1 MKMSIE
7 VGHGW
12 VGAMS
17 KCGFC
22 GTEYTLI
29 RERKKKVET
38 VRCPVCRQIVTIK
51 ELETPWVGLIE
62 EVVK

>member
-12 VGAMS
+12 CAAMA

-22 GTEYTLI
+22 GSEYTLI
-29 RERKKKVET
+29 RQRKTKVET

-62 EVVK
+62 EMK

>member
-1 MKMSIE
+1 MKISID

-12 VGAMS
+12 CAAMS
-17 KCGFC
+17 KCRFC
-22 GTEYTLI
+22 GSEYTLI
-29 RERKKKVET
+29 RERKQKVEL

-62 EVVK
+62 EMK

>member
-12 VGAMS
+12 VGSMA
-17 KCGFC
+17 KCSFC

-29 RERKKKVET
+29 RERKMKPEL

-62 EVVK
+62 EMVK